1 MVDVGDNME
10 EQFLNPSK
18 DLVKVSWELVAVFRW
33 EDRLV
38 VYGFLGGN
46 SYVSAYI
53 GLKLSYLDISHYIVY
68 ILRR

>member
-1 MVDVGDNME
+1 MVDVGDNVE

-33 EDRLV
+33 EDSLV
-38 VYGFLGGN
+38 VYGFLGDN
-46 SYVSAYI
+46 SYEFTHLCLS
-53 GLKLSYLDISHYIVY
+53 KSYLDISHYIVY